1 MNQVRSA
8 AILLAMI
15 LATASATRAQEAYH
29 VTGGKIDVACSL
41 TVGGGFDATSKS
53 LSGELSVPP
62 AAGTAVA
69 VQGTLRVD
77 FQTLETGIG
86 LRDRHMR
93 QEYLEVDR
101 GEDFS
106 TATFSDLH
114 IEKLDGKTV
123 FTGTLRLHGQ
133 SKGVSGTAELQ
144 RRDGSVRVQA
154 RFLLRMSEFQIP
166 SPTYLGVG
174 VRDDMQVSVTLT
186 AVPSTTRISS
196 SALRVSRP

>member
-41 TVGGGFDATSKS
+41 TVGGGFDAISKS

-93 QEYLEVDR
+93 EEYLEVGR

-106 TATFSDLH
+106 TATFSDLR

-123 FTGTLRLHGQ
+123 FTGTLSLHGQ
-133 SKGVSGTAELQ
+133 SKGVSGSAELQ

-166 SPTYLGVG
+166 SPTYLGIG

-196 SALRVSRP
+196 GALPVSRP